1 MSEGGWEGRVRSVV
15 AAITDGSTASP
26 GQLCGLS
33 DDVIRLIES
42 DQPARPAEA
51 YRLFL
56 QLIGSGAGFFLQG
69 SDVYYP
75 KMLGLKEAACDLL
88 SENESPFVFEN
99 SDRVFL
105 MHQGYCF
112 DFLRGSG
119 PDPEVWSYSEG
130 SSADTIATRT
140 TQLCRLDGTRRRA
153 AYAASVCLA
162 EVFAQDVVVNSRD
175 TRHARVRFGH
185 GRDLMAGDAWFTTRD
200 SLSSPPTAMPVLGA
214 GARHRRIPG
223 VATGASPRSR
233 PGPRLGS

>member
-1 MSEGGWEGRVRSVV
+1 MPSLMGYHRRGRLSTRECDGVRPKRRIPLFLYCERNEALVSEGGWEGRVRSVV

-33 DDVIRLIES
+33 EDVIRLIES
-42 DQPARPAEA
+42 DQPARLAGA

-56 QLIGSGAGFFLQG
+56 QLIGGGAGFFLRG

-75 KMLGLKEAACDLL
+75 KMLDLKEAACDLL
-88 SENESPFVFEN
+88 SENESPFVLED

-130 SSADTIATRT
+130 SSAGTVPERTFGRFTDWLRGNAEREIPVWARHSAEIRQGTIVVRKN
-140 TQLCRLDGTRRRA
+140 LDGSIT
-153 AYAASVCLA
+153 
-162 EVFAQDVVVNSRD
+162 EHH
-175 TRHARVRFGH
+175 HARN
-185 GRDLMAGDAWFTTRD
+185 DW
-200 SLSSPPTAMPVLGA
+200 
-214 GARHRRIPG
+214 
-223 VATGASPRSR
+223 
-233 PGPRLGS
+233 